1 MSLAILV
8 WKKEKGLWVSKFEL
22 SAPAY
27 VKDYLETKLKE
38 NKSNDWFLRGLS
50 SIDVVKKSYSGG
62 NGPDR
67 VSLHLLLSW
76 MEEGFGMLE
85 SVTATT
91 GEYHYVFRESGEVDI
106 STVVARPI
114 LS

>member
-1 MSLAILV
+1 
-8 WKKEKGLWVSKFEL
+8 
-22 SAPAY
+22 
-27 VKDYLETKLKE
+27 
-38 NKSNDWFLRGLS
+38 
-50 SIDVVKKSYSGG
+50 
-62 NGPDR
+62 
-67 VSLHLLLSW
+67 

-85 SVTATT
+85 SVTATA